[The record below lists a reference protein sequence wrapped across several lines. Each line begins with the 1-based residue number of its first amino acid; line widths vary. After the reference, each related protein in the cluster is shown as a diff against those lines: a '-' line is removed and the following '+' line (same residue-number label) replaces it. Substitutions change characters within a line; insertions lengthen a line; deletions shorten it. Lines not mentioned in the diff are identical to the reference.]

1 MKRVNTVGWMLS
13 VGLVASGCGD
23 DPSGYEARGTVEVHE
38 MDLSAP
44 SAARVLRLAVDEGDP
59 VAAGDTIAVLTQA
72 DLGATLEAQR
82 ARLGAAQ
89 ANLRDLEA
97 GSRTEEIRQAE
108 AELAGATAEA
118 ERTAKDLER
127 MQALAAENAI
137 ARQQLDNA
145 QAAAR
150 VAAERKRAAEE
161 ALGLVRAGA
170 RPQRIAGAR
179 SEVATARAALEQV
192 EARAGD
198 LVLTA
203 PVAGIILSRHA
214 EPGEMLAPNLP
225 VVTLGETGRPYVRV
239 YLPQR
244 LVRTIKPGDRVTI
257 VNGPETMTGR
267 ITAINP
273 RAEFTPRVALTEE
286 EREDLMFGVRVE
298 PDRPIFPGLWV
309 VVRVGG
315 QGSGVGDQGS
325 PEGR

>member
-1 MKRVNTVGWMLS
+1 MRVRFWAAAAAAS
-13 VGLVASGCGD
+13 VLAAGCGSESAD
-23 DPSGYEARGTVEVHE
+23 YEARGTVEVHE
-38 MDLSAP
+38 SELSAP
-44 SAARVLRLAVDEGDP
+44 SPARVVRLSVDEGDQ
-59 VAAGDTIAVLTQA
+59 VEAGDTIAVLTQA

-82 ARLGAAQ
+82 ARLASAQ

-97 GSRTEEIRQAE
+97 GSRTQEIRQAE
-108 AELAGATAEA
+108 AEVAGATAEA

-145 QAAAR
+145 QGAAR
-150 VAAERKRAAEE
+150 VAAERRRAAEE
-161 ALGLVRAGA
+161 ALALVRAGA

-203 PVAGIILSRHA
+203 PVSGIILGRHA
-214 EPGEMLAPNLP
+214 EPGEMLGAN
-225 VVTLGETGRPYVRV
+225 VSVATLGETGKPYVRV

-244 LVRTIKPGDRVTI
+244 VIRTLKVGDAVTI
-257 VNGPETMTGR
+257 VNGAETMGGR
-267 ITAINP
+267 VTAINP
-273 RAEFTPRVALTEE
+273 RAEFTPRVALTES

-298 PDRPIFPGLWV
+298 PERPIFPGLWV
-309 VVRVGG
+309 IVRIPG
-315 QGSGVGDQGS
+315 QAGVQRP

>member
-1 MKRVNTVGWMLS
+1 MKRVNAVGWMLS
-13 VGLVASGCGD
+13 VGLLASGCADG
-23 DPSGYEARGTVEVHE
+23 SAGYEARGTVEVHE

-44 SAARVLRLAVDEGDP
+44 SAARVLHLAVDEGDQ

-72 DLGATLEAQR
+72 DLGSTLEAQR
-82 ARLGAAQ
+82 ARLGVAQ

-108 AELAGATAEA
+108 AELAAATAEA

-145 QAAAR
+145 QAAER

-203 PVAGIILSRHA
+203 PVAGVILGRHA

-244 LVRTIKPGDRVTI
+244 LIRTIKPGDQVTI

-309 VVRVGG
+309 VVRVRD
-315 QGSGVGDQGS
+315 QGSEVRDQGS

>member
-1 MKRVNTVGWMLS
+1 MQRVNAVGWLLC
-13 VGLVASGCGD
+13 VGLLASACGD
-23 DPSGYEARGTVEVHE
+23 DSDGYEARGTVEVHE

-44 SAARVLRLAVDEGDP
+44 SAARVLRLAVDEGDQ

-97 GSRTEEIRQAE
+97 GSRTEEIRHAE
-108 AELAGATAEA
+108 AEVAGASAEA
-118 ERTAKDLER
+118 ERAAKDLER

-179 SEVATARAALEQV
+179 SDVATARAALEQV

-203 PVAGIILSRHA
+203 PVAGIILGRHA
-214 EPGEMLAPNLP
+214 EPGEMLGPNLP

-244 LVRTIKPGDRVTI
+244 LVRTLRPGAQVTI
-257 VNGPETMTGR
+257 VNGTETMTGR
-267 ITAINP
+267 VTAINP

-298 PDRPIFPGLWV
+298 PERPIFPGLWV
-309 VVRVGG
+309 VVRV
-315 QGSGVGDQGS
+315 SG
-325 PEGR
+325 ER